1 MGGFWVLV
9 HRYAELGMA
18 FFLVVAGLTGSVL
31 ALYHELER

>member
-9 HRYAELGMA
+9 HRYAGLGMA

-31 ALYHELER
+31 DPP